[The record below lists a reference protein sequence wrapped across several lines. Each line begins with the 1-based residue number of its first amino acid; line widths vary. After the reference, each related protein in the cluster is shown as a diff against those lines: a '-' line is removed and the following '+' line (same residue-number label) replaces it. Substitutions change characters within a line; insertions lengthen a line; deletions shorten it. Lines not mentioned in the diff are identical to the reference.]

1 MSMIFVTVTKKF
13 KCVVLVGGDDVDDD
27 NDENDNKIIA

>member
-1 MSMIFVTVTKKF
+1 MSVTFVTVTKMF

-27 NDENDNKIIA
+27 NDENDNETIA